1 MSKRQFK
8 SQASSSR
15 AVFGN
20 GAGFGGFGSGAT
32 RSTLSYL
39 TEPPNLSS
47 ISDPNVVVAFKNLL
61 KKDSTTKAKGL
72 EDLRLHVLSSPNEQG
87 GGVEQSILEAWVK
100 LYPRISIDN
109 SRRVRELS
117 HTLQYELLKSAR
129 KSMEKFIPSI
139 VGAWLAGIYDRDRP
153 VSKAATDGL
162 NSFFDSEEKILL
174 FWRRCQVQILEFAQ
188 EAILETPET
197 LSDERTVNADESQAK
212 FDRVVGASLSL
223 GINLLTKLS
232 EKDINKHEEAYK
244 KFITG
249 NRILWG
255 FIASKDSFVRR
266 TTAQLVLIC
275 LEKQPGFIE
284 EDLES
289 VGTTFIDAGLRS
301 PQLSSS
307 LAFTHALGKL
317 TATFPTVW
325 TTSYKGKKP
334 PLSRLRRF
342 LEKGSQLGPADY
354 WKALNSLL
362 AHLPSGVLP
371 TDITGATDFLKSLG
385 DGISIRDEPRLNIPT
400 AWICYV
406 NTVRQLQKQLTDPK
420 EQNQLLVATVYP
432 LFEHFIRPTPEGTRW
447 ATGNSTA
454 ALAKAFHLCAASEA
468 RQSDAPLSQEWNR
481 LAETV
486 ITGIQTSLPEQS
498 KDFEKSQTSVASEA
512 HRWFKLQAEI
522 CKYSGADRADAELY
536 KHILTDAS
544 ASIISRSLEVLSAR
558 NGKPFG
564 AAGAVEGALRLAPDV
579 VLGSASSEEAIT
591 SFLKTEL
598 SKLVTSPSA
607 PYLIASLKLLCT
619 FPGQEAVCLA
629 IWESTIRGLIN
640 VPTSKQQAV
649 AAEALISF
657 VFISEAAQ
665 KNNDVQEFL
674 FSSTSRYLQNGESE
688 WRRVFEAAIKFNCF
702 NNGKEAQVLD
712 TITGSL
718 DTETPGF
725 LNAVDALEYVVAHR
739 PQLLEERGTRHITVM
754 TKLLELGE
762 SGHPGVV
769 SKVGTLRS
777 AIGNIGTSGG
787 LPHEKGSPIVSIIQE
802 NLESVGP
809 RSLSID
815 TLVAQ
820 AEGIATSNGTASVSD
835 LFPDKDNWHEALRP
849 ILLACGKDLSLSLTN
864 ILGGTI
870 ALASPEDK
878 SSSSTP
884 IERDLDGYSAALRMA
899 IYSSKL
905 FAQEK
910 ILKSVPI
917 DDQIDI
923 IYLLCLTVEVA
934 NDQLGLRRDDLLWL
948 SLDEPDI
955 ESDIQDFIATSQRA
969 LAKILN
975 GSNNWLDGEQSDM
988 GHALVSRLF
997 EESKGNSTT
1006 AFYAGRVL
1014 ANVLSSLVESHGW
1027 HTASGEEW
1035 LTSRDALKSSTPN
1048 GFTAVAILAG
1058 LKESLGSSKTI
1069 NNLCNRLVS
1078 DVTSLSLTSEKAP
1091 LLLGLMNAAL
1101 AVYDQDSLP
1110 VANNRLVFAVKQITG
1125 WLEQPEILHP
1135 VLAAQA
1141 SRSLQLLLPGI
1152 SEVYGPYWQTSIDFC
1167 VAFWNSKP
1175 VMRDANRFL
1184 SAIHASLRLVILLR
1198 GLEEPNDDLVEALED
1213 AEHEIS
1219 EGMVTLLAL
1228 NRPEIETQPW
1238 RIVNELIYRQVTKVP
1253 LKHIKDLSDLYPLVA
1268 SDFPV
1273 IQSAAFGILHRALPA
1288 AQGDISVN
1296 VLLEKKDAQLPE
1308 ELCSLLLDSPQMENF
1323 PDDILSQFPP
1333 PIRTYLLS
1341 WHLIFDA
1348 FSTASHK
1355 VRNDYTTQLKTEN
1368 LIAPLLNL
1376 LFDILGHSAG
1386 KPLNLDRARLKSDAI
1401 RVYDMDVASAEP
1413 DEYNMQWLL
1422 VHLYY
1427 LCLKFTPGLV
1437 KSWYLEC
1444 KSKQTRLAVES
1455 WTEKSFSPLV
1465 IVDTLDDVEI
1475 WAAGL
1480 EAPPD
1485 DEKELIVKVS
1495 KKSREVYAGY
1505 EVDEM
1510 TMQIAIRFPPIYP
1523 LESIKV
1529 DGVNRVAVSEKQWQS
1544 WLMIIQGVITFSNG
1558 SITDG
1563 LLAFR
1568 RNVTGALKGQTECAI
1583 CYSIV
1588 SSDKKMPD
1596 KRCQTCKH
1604 LFHSS
1609 CLFKWFASSNQIGAW
1624 IITFWS
1630 TRSTH
1635 HSFLKLQIF
1644 HNIAKMSEEGSNTIR
1659 DFRFNVSAPGH
1670 RQFLRMAFAIGMLP
1684 KDPEPDLSSYTLD
1697 RRYNHHVDIV
1707 TFLDGESIQAVSLVA
1722 ENPTHQK
1729 FVWYGLHIGF
1739 LPSTFLE
1746 YVPDSLDLVCED
1758 FSSEDIN
1765 SVTLLMQGVEQ
1776 ALRVAFDLPPAE
1788 IVPSTQVDVPRKK
1801 NFSQL
1806 MGEETVTIIVAE
1818 GESAKKFVIHKDFLM
1833 NKVAFFEKMF
1843 NSKFLES
1850 STGRKYAAR
1859 TVAWALVN
1867 SEASGVSSNAIQEAL
1882 QDGDLL
1888 FDAITEIRGGNGHNH
1903 GRAHTFPICDY
1914 HNHAKTNKCPYE
1926 GGQEQTAKQRNQKR
1940 TQQRNYY

>member
-1 MSKRQFK
+1 M
-8 SQASSSR
+8 
-15 AVFGN
+15 
-20 GAGFGGFGSGAT
+20 
-32 RSTLSYL
+32 
-39 TEPPNLSS
+39 
-47 ISDPNVVVAFKNLL
+47 
-61 KKDSTTKAKGL
+61 
-72 EDLRLHVLSSPNEQG
+72 
-87 GGVEQSILEAWVK
+87 
-100 LYPRISIDN
+100 
-109 SRRVRELS
+109 
-117 HTLQYELLKSAR
+117 
-129 KSMEKFIPSI
+129 
-139 VGAWLAGIYDRDRP
+139 
-153 VSKAATDGL
+153 
-162 NSFFDSEEKILL
+162 
-174 FWRRCQVQILEFAQ
+174 
-188 EAILETPET
+188 
-197 LSDERTVNADESQAK
+197 
-212 FDRVVGASLSL
+212 
-223 GINLLTKLS
+223 
-232 EKDINKHEEAYK
+232 
-244 KFITG
+244 
-249 NRILWG
+249 
-255 FIASKDSFVRR
+255 
-266 TTAQLVLIC
+266 
-275 LEKQPGFIE
+275 
-284 EDLES
+284 
-289 VGTTFIDAGLRS
+289 
-301 PQLSSS
+301 
-307 LAFTHALGKL
+307 
-317 TATFPTVW
+317 
-325 TTSYKGKKP
+325 
-334 PLSRLRRF
+334 
-342 LEKGSQLGPADY
+342 
-354 WKALNSLL
+354 
-362 AHLPSGVLP
+362 
-371 TDITGATDFLKSLG
+371 
-385 DGISIRDEPRLNIPT
+385 
-400 AWICYV
+400 
-406 NTVRQLQKQLTDPK
+406 
-420 EQNQLLVATVYP
+420 
-432 LFEHFIRPTPEGTRW
+432 
-447 ATGNSTA
+447 
-454 ALAKAFHLCAASEA
+454 
-468 RQSDAPLSQEWNR
+468 
-481 LAETV
+481 
-486 ITGIQTSLPEQS
+486 
-498 KDFEKSQTSVASEA
+498 
-512 HRWFKLQAEI
+512 
-522 CKYSGADRADAELY
+522 
-536 KHILTDAS
+536 
-544 ASIISRSLEVLSAR
+544 
-558 NGKPFG
+558 
-564 AAGAVEGALRLAPDV
+564 
-579 VLGSASSEEAIT
+579 
-591 SFLKTEL
+591 
-598 SKLVTSPSA
+598 
-607 PYLIASLKLLCT
+607 
-619 FPGQEAVCLA
+619 
-629 IWESTIRGLIN
+629 
-640 VPTSKQQAV
+640 
-649 AAEALISF
+649 
-657 VFISEAAQ
+657 
-665 KNNDVQEFL
+665 
-674 FSSTSRYLQNGESE
+674 
-688 WRRVFEAAIKFNCF
+688 
-702 NNGKEAQVLD
+702 
-712 TITGSL
+712 
-718 DTETPGF
+718 
-725 LNAVDALEYVVAHR
+725 
-739 PQLLEERGTRHITVM
+739 
-754 TKLLELGE
+754 
-762 SGHPGVV
+762 
-769 SKVGTLRS
+769 
-777 AIGNIGTSGG
+777 
-787 LPHEKGSPIVSIIQE
+787 
-802 NLESVGP
+802 
-809 RSLSID
+809 
-815 TLVAQ
+815 AQ
-820 AEGIATSNGTASVSD
+820 AEVVATSNGTASVSD

-849 ILLACGKDLSLSLTN
+849 ILLACGKNLSLSLTN

-905 FAQEK
+905 VAQEK
-910 ILKSVPI
+910 ILKNVPI

-969 LAKILN
+969 LAKILD
-975 GSNNWLDGEQSDM
+975 GSNNWIDGEQSDM

-1058 LKESLGSSKTI
+1058 LKESLGSSKI
-1069 NNLCNRLVS
+1069 VNNLCNRLVS
-1078 DVTSLSLTSEKAP
+1078 DVTGLSLTSEKAP
-1091 LLLGLMNAAL
+1091 LLLSLMNAAL

-1401 RVYDMDVASAEP
+1401 RAYDMDVASAEP

-1529 DGVNRVAVSEKQWQS
+1529 DGVNRVAVSEKKWQS
-1544 WLMIIQGVITFSNG
+1544 WLMIIQGVITFSVRYPPPL
-1558 SITDG
+1558 SY
-1563 LLAFR
+1563 
-1568 RNVTGALKGQTECAI
+1568 NV
-1583 CYSIV
+1583 
-1588 SSDKKMPD
+1588 DK
-1596 KRCQTCKH
+1596 
-1604 LFHSS
+1604 SN
-1609 CLFKWFASSNQIGAW
+1609 ASSR
-1624 IITFWS
+1624 T
-1630 TRSTH
+1630 
-1635 HSFLKLQIF
+1635 
-1644 HNIAKMSEEGSNTIR
+1644 
-1659 DFRFNVSAPGH
+1659 
-1670 RQFLRMAFAIGMLP
+1670 
-1684 KDPEPDLSSYTLD
+1684 
-1697 RRYNHHVDIV
+1697 
-1707 TFLDGESIQAVSLVA
+1707 
-1722 ENPTHQK
+1722 
-1729 FVWYGLHIGF
+1729 
-1739 LPSTFLE
+1739 
-1746 YVPDSLDLVCED
+1746 
-1758 FSSEDIN
+1758 
-1765 SVTLLMQGVEQ
+1765 
-1776 ALRVAFDLPPAE
+1776 
-1788 IVPSTQVDVPRKK
+1788 
-1801 NFSQL
+1801 
-1806 MGEETVTIIVAE
+1806 
-1818 GESAKKFVIHKDFLM
+1818 
-1833 NKVAFFEKMF
+1833 
-1843 NSKFLES
+1843 
-1850 STGRKYAAR
+1850 AA
-1859 TVAWALVN
+1859 
-1867 SEASGVSSNAIQEAL
+1867 
-1882 QDGDLL
+1882 
-1888 FDAITEIRGGNGHNH
+1888 
-1903 GRAHTFPICDY
+1903 
-1914 HNHAKTNKCPYE
+1914 
-1926 GGQEQTAKQRNQKR
+1926 
-1940 TQQRNYY
+1940 

>member
-129 KSMEKFIPSI
+129 KSMEKFIPNI
-139 VGAWLAGIYDRDRP
+139 VGAWLAGTYDRDRP

-447 ATGNSTA
+447 ATSNSTA

-536 KHILTDAS
+536 KHILTEAS

-657 VFISEAAQ
+657 GFIREAAQ

-702 NNGKEAQVLD
+702 NNDKEAQVLD
-712 TITGSL
+712 TITDSL
-718 DTETPGF
+718 DTENPGF

-762 SGHPGVV
+762 SGHPSVV

-820 AEGIATSNGTASVSD
+820 AEVVATSNGTASVSD

-849 ILLACGKDLSLSLTN
+849 ILLACGKNLSLSLTN

-905 FAQEK
+905 VAQEK
-910 ILKSVPI
+910 ILKNVPI

-969 LAKILN
+969 LAKILD
-975 GSNNWLDGEQSDM
+975 GSNNWIDGEQSDM

-1058 LKESLGSSKTI
+1058 LKESLGSSKI
-1069 NNLCNRLVS
+1069 VNNLCNRLVS
-1078 DVTSLSLTSEKAP
+1078 DVTGLSLTSEKAP
-1091 LLLGLMNAAL
+1091 LLLSLMNAAL

-1401 RVYDMDVASAEP
+1401 RAYDMDVASAEP

-1529 DGVNRVAVSEKQWQS
+1529 DGVNRVAVSEKKWQS

-1609 CLFKWFASSNQIGAW
+1609 CLFKWFASSNQ
-1624 IITFWS
+1624 S
-1630 TRSTH
+1630 TCPLCR
-1635 HSFLKLQIF
+1635 
-1644 HNIAKMSEEGSNTIR
+1644 NP
-1659 DFRFNVSAPGH
+1659 FNYGTDVEKRA
-1670 RQFLRMAFAIGMLP
+1670 
-1684 KDPEPDLSSYTLD
+1684 
-1697 RRYNHHVDIV
+1697 RR
-1707 TFLDGESIQAVSLVA
+1707 
-1722 ENPTHQK
+1722 
-1729 FVWYGLHIGF
+1729 
-1739 LPSTFLE
+1739 
-1746 YVPDSLDLVCED
+1746 
-1758 FSSEDIN
+1758 
-1765 SVTLLMQGVEQ
+1765 
-1776 ALRVAFDLPPAE
+1776 
-1788 IVPSTQVDVPRKK
+1788 
-1801 NFSQL
+1801 
-1806 MGEETVTIIVAE
+1806 
-1818 GESAKKFVIHKDFLM
+1818 
-1833 NKVAFFEKMF
+1833 
-1843 NSKFLES
+1843 
-1850 STGRKYAAR
+1850 
-1859 TVAWALVN
+1859 
-1867 SEASGVSSNAIQEAL
+1867 
-1882 QDGDLL
+1882 
-1888 FDAITEIRGGNGHNH
+1888 RGG
-1903 GRAHTFPICDY
+1903 P
-1914 HNHAKTNKCPYE
+1914 E
-1926 GGQEQTAKQRNQKR
+1926 V
-1940 TQQRNYY
+1940 

>member
-20 GAGFGGFGSGAT
+20 GAGFGGFGSGAS
-32 RSTLSYL
+32 RSSLSYL
-39 TEPPNLSS
+39 TEPPNLTS

-72 EDLRLHVLSSPNEQG
+72 EDLRLHVLSSPHEQG

-129 KSMEKFIPSI
+129 KSMEKFIPNI
-139 VGAWLAGIYDRDRP
+139 VGAWLAGTYDRDRP
-153 VSKAATDGL
+153 VSKAAADGL
-162 NSFFDSEEKILL
+162 NAFLDTEEKILL

-232 EKDINKHEEAYK
+232 KQDIKKHEEEYR

-266 TTAQLVLIC
+266 TTAQLVLVC
-275 LEKQPGFIE
+275 LEKQPEFIE
-284 EDLES
+284 EDLETI
-289 VGTTFIDAGLRS
+289 GTTLIDAGLRS

-317 TATFPTVW
+317 TAIFPTVW
-325 TTSYKGKKP
+325 TSSYKGKKAP
-334 PLSRLRRF
+334 VSRLRRF
-342 LEKGSQLGPADY
+342 VEKGSQLGPADY

-362 AHLPSGVLP
+362 AHLPEGVLP
-371 TDITGATDFLKSLG
+371 TDLTGSTDFLKSLG

-406 NTVRQLQKQLTDPK
+406 NTVRQLQKQLADPK
-420 EQNQLLVATVYP
+420 EQSQLLVATVFP
-432 LFEHFIRPTPEGTRW
+432 LFEHFIRPTPEGNRW
-447 ATGNSTA
+447 ATSNSTA

-468 RQSDAPLSQEWNR
+468 RQEDAPLSEEWNR

-498 KDFEKSQTSVASEA
+498 KDFEKSQSSVASEA

-522 CKYSGADRADAELY
+522 CKYSGADRAEGESY
-536 KHILTDAS
+536 KHILVEAS
-544 ASIISRSLEVLSAR
+544 TFIITRSLEVLSAR

-579 VLGSASSEEAIT
+579 ILGSASEEAIT
-591 SFLKTEL
+591 SFLEKEL
-598 SKLVTSPSA
+598 SKLVLSPSA
-607 PYLIASLKLLCT
+607 PYLITSLKLIGAI
-619 FPGQEAVCLA
+619 PEKQAVCSV
-629 IWESTIRGLIN
+629 IWESAISSLISL
-640 VPTSKQQAV
+640 PTNTQQAV

-657 VFISEAAQ
+657 GSISSAAQ
-665 KNNDVQEFL
+665 INGDLQDFL
-674 FSSTSRYLQNGESE
+674 SSSTSKFLQDGESE
-688 WRRVFEAAIKFNCF
+688 WRRVFEAAVKFRCF
-702 NNGKEAQVLD
+702 DDAKEVEVLD
-712 TITGSL
+712 TITDSL
-718 DTETPGF
+718 DIENPGF
-725 LNAVDALEYVVAHR
+725 LNSVNALEYIVAHR
-739 PQLLEERGTRHITVM
+739 PQSLEERGTRHITVM

-762 SGHPGVV
+762 SGNQAVV
-769 SKVGTLRS
+769 SKVGSLRS
-777 AIGNIGTSGG
+777 AIGNIGASGG
-787 LPHEKGSPIVSIIQE
+787 VSHEKGSPIVSIIQE

-820 AEGIATSNGTASVSD
+820 AEGVAASNGATSVSD
-835 LFPDKDNWHEALRP
+835 LFPDKGNWHEALRP

-870 ALASPEDK
+870 ALASAEGG

-884 IERDLDGYSAALRMA
+884 IARDLDGYSAALRMA

-905 FAQEK
+905 VAKEDIPK
-910 ILKSVPI
+910 NLPV
-917 DDQIDI
+917 DAQIDI

-934 NDQLGLRRDDLLWL
+934 NDQLGLRRDDLLWS

-955 ESDIQDFIATSQRA
+955 EGDIQDFIATSQRA
-969 LAKILN
+969 LAKILEK
-975 GSNNWLDGEQSDM
+975 SANWLDGSGGEQSGM
-988 GHALVSRLF
+988 GHALVSRLL
-997 EESKGNSTT
+997 EESKGNSTN

-1014 ANVLSSLVESHGW
+1014 ANVLSNLVESHGW
-1027 HTASGEEW
+1027 HTANGEQW
-1035 LTSRDALKSSTPN
+1035 LTSTDALKSSTTN

-1058 LKESLGSSKTI
+1058 LKESLGSSKI
-1069 NNLCNRLVS
+1069 VNNLCNRLVS
-1078 DVTSLSLTSEKAP
+1078 DVTGLALTSEKAP
-1091 LLLGLMNAAL
+1091 LLLSLMNAAL
-1101 AVYDQDSLP
+1101 TVYDQDSLP

-1175 VMRDANRFL
+1175 VMRHANSFL
-1184 SAIHASLRLVILLR
+1184 PAIHASLRLVILLR
-1198 GLEEPNDDLVEALED
+1198 GLDEPNDDLVEALED

-1219 EGMVTLLAL
+1219 DGMLALLAL
-1228 NRPEIETQPW
+1228 NRPEVETQPW

-1273 IQSAAFGILHRALPA
+1273 IQSAAFGILHRALPD

-1308 ELCSLLLDSPQMENF
+1308 ELCSLLLDAPQMENF

-1355 VRNDYTTQLKTEN
+1355 VRNDYTTQLKAEN

-1401 RVYDMDVASAEP
+1401 RSYDMDVASAEP

-1475 WAAGL
+1475 WAVGL
-1480 EAPPD
+1480 EEPPE

-1529 DGVNRVAVSEKQWQS
+1529 DGVNRVAVSEKKWQS

-1596 KRCQTCKH
+1596 KR
-1604 LFHSS
+1604 
-1609 CLFKWFASSNQIGAW
+1609 
-1624 IITFWS
+1624 
-1630 TRSTH
+1630 
-1635 HSFLKLQIF
+1635 
-1644 HNIAKMSEEGSNTIR
+1644 
-1659 DFRFNVSAPGH
+1659 
-1670 RQFLRMAFAIGMLP
+1670 
-1684 KDPEPDLSSYTLD
+1684 
-1697 RRYNHHVDIV
+1697 
-1707 TFLDGESIQAVSLVA
+1707 
-1722 ENPTHQK
+1722 
-1729 FVWYGLHIGF
+1729 
-1739 LPSTFLE
+1739 
-1746 YVPDSLDLVCED
+1746 
-1758 FSSEDIN
+1758 
-1765 SVTLLMQGVEQ
+1765 
-1776 ALRVAFDLPPAE
+1776 
-1788 IVPSTQVDVPRKK
+1788 
-1801 NFSQL
+1801 
-1806 MGEETVTIIVAE
+1806 
-1818 GESAKKFVIHKDFLM
+1818 
-1833 NKVAFFEKMF
+1833 
-1843 NSKFLES
+1843 
-1850 STGRKYAAR
+1850 
-1859 TVAWALVN
+1859 
-1867 SEASGVSSNAIQEAL
+1867 
-1882 QDGDLL
+1882 
-1888 FDAITEIRGGNGHNH
+1888 
-1903 GRAHTFPICDY
+1903 
-1914 HNHAKTNKCPYE
+1914 
-1926 GGQEQTAKQRNQKR
+1926 
-1940 TQQRNYY
+1940 

>member
-20 GAGFGGFGSGAT
+20 GSGFGGFGSGST
-32 RSTLSYL
+32 STLSYL

-72 EDLRLHVLSSPNEQG
+72 DDLRLHVLSSPHENG

-129 KSMEKFIPSI
+129 KSMEKFIPNI
-139 VGAWLAGIYDRDRP
+139 VGAWLAGTYDRDRP
-153 VSKAATDGL
+153 VSKAASDGL
-162 NSFFDSEEKILL
+162 NSFFDTEEKILL

-232 EKDINKHEEAYK
+232 KQDIIKHEEAYK
-244 KFITG
+244 SFITG

-266 TTAQLVLIC
+266 TTAQLVLVC

-284 EDLES
+284 EDLET

-325 TTSYKGKKP
+325 TTSYKGKKA

-342 LEKGSQLGPADY
+342 IEKGSQLGPADY

-371 TDITGATDFLKSLG
+371 TDVTGAIDFLKSLG

-406 NTVRQLQKQLTDPK
+406 NTVRQLQKHLADQK
-420 EQNQLLVATVYP
+420 EQNQLLVASVYP
-432 LFEHFIRPTPEGTRW
+432 LFEHFIRPTPEGSRW
-447 ATGNSTA
+447 ATSNSTA

-468 RQSDAPLSQEWNR
+468 RQSDAPLTQEWKR
-481 LAETV
+481 IADTV
-486 ITGIQTSLPEQS
+486 ITSIQTSLPEQS
-498 KDFEKSQTSVASEA
+498 KDFEKSQASVASEA

-522 CKYSGADRADAELY
+522 CKYSGADRADAEAY
-536 KHILTDAS
+536 KDILIEAS

-579 VLGSASSEEAIT
+579 LGPVSSGAVSDPESAEKAIT
-591 SFLKTEL
+591 SFLMSNL
-598 SKLVTSPSA
+598 QKLVASPSA
-607 PYLIASLKLLCT
+607 QYLIASLKLLCAS
-619 FPGQEAVCLA
+619 PEQESVCMS
-629 IWESTIRGLIN
+629 IWQTTIRGLISF
-640 VPTSKQQAV
+640 PDSTQKAV
-649 AAEALISF
+649 TAEALTSLGSF
-657 VFISEAAQ
+657 GFISVAAQ
-665 KNNDVQEFL
+665 ATDFVQEL
-674 FSSTSRYLQNGESE
+674 LISSTLKFLRGGESE
-688 WRRVFEAAIKFNCF
+688 WRGVFEAAIKFSCF
-702 NNGKEAQVLD
+702 SNANSAKVID
-712 TITGSL
+712 TITDCL
-718 DTETPGF
+718 DTQNPGF
-725 LNAVDALEYVVAHR
+725 LNAVDALEFVVAHR
-739 PQLLEERGTRHITVM
+739 PQLLAETGDIEGTRHIEVM

-762 SGHPGVV
+762 SGHPGVI
-769 SKVGTLRS
+769 SKVGALKS
-777 AIGNIGTSGG
+777 ALGKIGATDG

-820 AEGIATSNGTASVSD
+820 AEGVATPSGTTSVSD
-835 LFPDKDNWHEALRP
+835 LFPNKENWYKALRP

-870 ALASPEDK
+870 ALASLDD
-878 SSSSTP
+878 SSSSSPP
-884 IERDLDGYSAALRMA
+884 IARDLDGYSAALRMA
-899 IYSSKL
+899 IYTSKL
-905 FAQEK
+905 VAQEN
-910 ILKSVPI
+910 ILKNIPI
-917 DDQIDI
+917 NVQIDI

-934 NDQLGLRRDDLLWL
+934 NDQLGLRRDGLLWS

-969 LAKILN
+969 LAKIL
-975 GSNNWLDGEQSDM
+975 SESDDWLDGSDGEQTDM
-988 GHALVSRLF
+988 GHALISRLL

-1014 ANVLSSLVESHGW
+1014 ANVLSGLVESHGW
-1027 HTASGEEW
+1027 HSASGEEW
-1035 LTSRDALKSSTPN
+1035 LTSGDALKSSTPK

-1058 LKESLGSSKTI
+1058 LKESLGSSKVV

-1078 DVTSLSLTSEKAP
+1078 DVTGLALTSEKAP
-1091 LLLGLMNAAL
+1091 LLLSLMNAAL
-1101 AVYDQDSLP
+1101 AVYDEDSLP

-1125 WLEQPEILHP
+1125 WLEQPEILNP

-1152 SEVYGPYWQTSIDFC
+1152 SEVYGPYWQISIDFC
-1167 VAFWNSKP
+1167 VALWNAKP
-1175 VMRDANRFL
+1175 VMRDANTWL
-1184 SAIHASLRLVILLR
+1184 PAIHSSLRLVVLLK
-1198 GLEEPNDDLVEALED
+1198 GLDEPNDDLLEALED
-1213 AEHEIS
+1213 AEKEIS
-1219 EGMVTLLAL
+1219 EGIVTLLAL
-1228 NRPEIETQPW
+1228 NRPEVETQPW

-1253 LKHIKDLSDLYPLVA
+1253 LTHIKDLSDLYPLVA
-1268 SDFPV
+1268 SEFPV

-1288 AQGDISVN
+1288 AQGEISVN

-1308 ELCSLLLDSPQMENF
+1308 ELCSLLLDAPQMENF
-1323 PDDILSQFPP
+1323 PDDILSLFPP

-1348 FSTASHK
+1348 FSAASHK
-1355 VRNDYTTQLKTEN
+1355 VRNDYTTQLKAEN
-1368 LIAPLLNL
+1368 LVTPLLNL
-1376 LFDILGHSAG
+1376 LFDVLGHSAG

-1401 RVYDMDVASAEP
+1401 RAYDMDVAASEP
-1413 DEYNMQWLL
+1413 DEYNMQWLM

-1480 EAPPD
+1480 EEPPE
-1485 DEKELIVKVS
+1485 DEKELIIKVS

-1529 DGVNRVAVSEKQWQS
+1529 EGVNRVAVSEKKWQS

-1596 KRCQTCKH
+1596 KRCGTCKH

-1609 CLFKWFASSNQIGAW
+1609 CLFKWFASSNQ
-1624 IITFWS
+1624 S
-1630 TRSTH
+1630 TCPLCR
-1635 HSFLKLQIF
+1635 
-1644 HNIAKMSEEGSNTIR
+1644 NP
-1659 DFRFNVSAPGH
+1659 FNYGTDIEKRA
-1670 RQFLRMAFAIGMLP
+1670 
-1684 KDPEPDLSSYTLD
+1684 
-1697 RRYNHHVDIV
+1697 RR
-1707 TFLDGESIQAVSLVA
+1707 
-1722 ENPTHQK
+1722 
-1729 FVWYGLHIGF
+1729 
-1739 LPSTFLE
+1739 
-1746 YVPDSLDLVCED
+1746 
-1758 FSSEDIN
+1758 
-1765 SVTLLMQGVEQ
+1765 
-1776 ALRVAFDLPPAE
+1776 
-1788 IVPSTQVDVPRKK
+1788 
-1801 NFSQL
+1801 
-1806 MGEETVTIIVAE
+1806 
-1818 GESAKKFVIHKDFLM
+1818 
-1833 NKVAFFEKMF
+1833 
-1843 NSKFLES
+1843 
-1850 STGRKYAAR
+1850 
-1859 TVAWALVN
+1859 
-1867 SEASGVSSNAIQEAL
+1867 
-1882 QDGDLL
+1882 
-1888 FDAITEIRGGNGHNH
+1888 RGG
-1903 GRAHTFPICDY
+1903 P
-1914 HNHAKTNKCPYE
+1914 E
-1926 GGQEQTAKQRNQKR
+1926 V
-1940 TQQRNYY
+1940 